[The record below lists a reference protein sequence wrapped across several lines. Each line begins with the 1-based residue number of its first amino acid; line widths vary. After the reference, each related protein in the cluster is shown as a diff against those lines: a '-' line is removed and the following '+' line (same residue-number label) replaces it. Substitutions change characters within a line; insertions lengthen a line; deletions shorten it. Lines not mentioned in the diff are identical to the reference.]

1 MGRIVLVKGGF
12 PLALGYELT
21 QGGEEPCVCQ
31 GGHCDLVCPSVGASP
46 RGRLQLEVLRP
57 GHRPE
62 TELHAIT
69 SSGCCAWLLTQRV
82 ARQAVT

>member
-31 GGHCDLVCPSVGASP
+31 GGTVTSCV
-46 RGRLQLEVLRP
+46 RLWV
-57 GHRPE
+57 
-62 TELHAIT
+62 
-69 SSGCCAWLLTQRV
+69 
-82 ARQAVT
+82 QALGGGYS